1 MYIKVANVKHSQTRY
16 KKIFSAEFGPHS
28 QSSKHIAL
36 GSHYQLIDGG
46 IWVQTFIIAFSS

>member
-16 KKIFSAEFGPHS
+16 KKIFSAEFGLHS